1 MPNRGDPKIHSRTW
15 SKADTSKQREKGWG
29 AGSMT
34 HLRMKGHFSLNYQE
48 GKKKNVST
56 QLDQELS
63 TKKIFLSQTS
73 FLEAVN
79 FILQQPFISY

>member
-1 MPNRGDPKIHSRTW
+1 MLNRGDPKIHSRTW

-29 AGSMT
+29 GQHDSSENEGSF
-34 HLRMKGHFSLNYQE
+34 FSQLP
-48 GKKKNVST
+48 GRKKKNVST

-63 TKKIFLSQTS
+63 TKKISLSQTS
-73 FLEAVN
+73 FLETVN